1 MKILLIQQKMI
12 GDVLVSSLLCEHL
25 KNHLPNA
32 IVHYLINEPTTAVV
46 ENNPFIDKIV
56 IFKNEDGHDKRRFYK
71 FLKAIRRERY
81 DVVIDVYGK
90 IESNLITAFS
100 KAKIRIAYKK
110 WYSSFLYTHLV
121 PIKTRQPGGG
131 DLTTIDDRL
140 GLLGPLDLGALN
152 TESKPKI
159 YLNDKEIEDAR
170 TFLNE
175 KGIAPNGRLIMLGL
189 LGSSVTKTYPI
200 RYMANVIDRIAENTD
215 ALFLLNYIPSQA
227 PQIQEIYDLCSEEAR
242 KRIQLNAFAPDLRKF
257 LALLSLC
264 SCYIGNEGGAT
275 NMAKALEI
283 PTFSIF
289 APWIDKKGW
298 HTYANADNQVV
309 HVADYLENLLSPM
322 SKKEIKKQTKRL
334 YELFEP
340 TLFERKLVNFLKTRV
355 FPNQ

>member
-25 KNHLPNA
+25 KNHLPLSN
-32 IVHYLINEPTTAVV
+32 VHYLINEATTAVV
-46 ENNPFIDKIV
+46 EDNPFIDKIV
-56 IFKNEDGHDKRRFYK
+56 IFKNEDGHDKRRFYN

-90 IESNLITAFS
+90 IESNLITAIS
-100 KAKIRIAYKK
+100 RAKIRIAYKK

-121 PIKTRQPGGG
+121 PIKTRQPGGSS
-131 DLTTIDDRL
+131 LTTIDDRL
-140 GLLGPLDLGALN
+140 GLLEPLGLGALN
-152 TESKPKI
+152 AEIKPKI
-159 YLNDKEIEDAR
+159 YLNDKELGDAR

-175 KGIAPNGRLIMLGL
+175 KGIAPNRRLIMLGI
-189 LGSSVTKTYPI
+189 LGSSDTKTYPNH
-200 RYMANVIDRIAENTD
+200 YMAKVIDRIAENTD

-227 PQIQEIYDLCSEEAR
+227 PQIREIYDLCKEEAR

-275 NMAKALEI
+275 NMAKALDT

-298 HTYANADNQVV
+298 QTFANADNQAV
-309 HVADYLENLLSPM
+309 HVADYFEDLVSPM

-334 YELFEP
+334 YEMFEPNLFEG
-340 TLFERKLVNFLKTRV
+340 KLLDFLKTRV